1 MIRDIKLTIAVFM
14 ICYGLF
20 LLRDFFQESDE
31 RNIPKTKI
39 IKIDE
44 KTEIRITEG
53 IKYRCVVVDK

>member
-1 MIRDIKLTIAVFM
+1 MIRDIKLTLAVFM

-20 LLRDFFQESDE
+20 LLNDFNKESEE
-31 RNIPKTKI
+31 RSISKTKI

-53 IKYRCVVVDK
+53 IKYRCIVVDK